1 MLASEQQQ
9 PPATASATAA
19 DAPTP
24 AGPMRQGQGQGAP
37 IALPPMR
44 PKLPNLGGDSTNAML
59 AGSRATAPPVLP
71 SIKAYKER

>member
-1 MLASEQQQ
+1 
-9 PPATASATAA
+9 
-19 DAPTP
+19 
-24 AGPMRQGQGQGAP
+24 MRQGQGQGQGAP